1 MKKKFTP
8 EQIKRKLT
16 PLCSLRAP
24 EKLAK
29 REDGEG
35 KQERYRTE
43 FMRDRDRILYCKA
56 FRRLAGKTQVYLSG
70 LDDHRRTRLTHTLE
84 VSQIARSIAGALKL
98 DGDLVEAIALG
109 HDLGHTPFGHAGER
123 MLHEIMTPQPAHIL
137 GESCP
142 LFQKDPG
149 DPIAEELKPYLGF
162 KHNLQS
168 LKNAMHLEK
177 NYGEYGLNLT
187 NFALYGMQA
196 HSSPKYK
203 PGRIR
208 NHDQLGYYDAFIRRG
223 CMLTEDQPAWSL
235 ECFVVAEADEIA
247 QRHHDVEDAIRGKL
261 ISRDEILKIIQT
273 NFREF
278 LRASDRKEI
287 KSAQSDDVEVFIAKM
302 SGILVNMYVTRLI
315 RGSLDNINTY
325 INAKNITQA
334 NFTRELQT
342 ADPAVMSKLIGYG
355 TDEKGLRFCE
365 KAKSFEKAITKRVLS
380 SYDIQTADAKG
391 QYIIRKLFQSYYA
404 TPQQL
409 PNHSVYEFLM
419 AFAPKEY
426 TRKSIFE
433 LSQKMGIGEVRS
445 KFSDI
450 VNDPKQFDDRAKLLL
465 MRVICD
471 HIAGM
476 TDSYA
481 QKTYEQLYG

>member
-8 EQIKRKLT
+8 VELKRRHT

-98 DGDLVEAIALG
+98 DGVLVEAIALG

-123 MLHEIMTPQPAHIL
+123 MLHEIMTPQLHHIL

-142 LFQKDPG
+142 LYLKKTG
-149 DPIAEELKPYLGF
+149 DTVAEELKPYLGF

-168 LKNAMHLEK
+168 LKNAMRLEK

-187 NFALYGMQA
+187 NFTLYGMQA
-196 HSSPKYK
+196 HSSPRYK
-203 PGRIR
+203 PNRIR
-208 NHDQLGYYDAFIRRG
+208 NHDELGYYDALIREG
-223 CMLTEDQPAWSL
+223 CMLSEGRPAWSL
-235 ECFVVAEADEIA
+235 ESFVVAEADEIA

-261 ISRDEILKIIQT
+261 ISRDEIMKILQT

-278 LRASDRKEI
+278 LRSSDRREI
-287 KSAQSDDVEVFIAKM
+287 KSAQNDDMEVFIAKM
-302 SGILVNMYVTRLI
+302 SGILVNMYVTRLV
-315 RGSLDNINTY
+315 RGSLDNINGY
-325 INAKNITQA
+325 INARDITQA
-334 NFTRELQT
+334 DFPGVLRS
-342 ADPAVMSKLIGYG
+342 ADPAVMGKLIGYG
-355 TDEKGLRFCE
+355 SDEKGIRFCE
-365 KAKSFEKAITKRVLS
+365 KAKSFERAITKRVLA

-419 AFAPKEY
+419 AFAPEQY
-426 TRKSIFE
+426 SRKSIFE

-450 VNDPKQFDDRAKLLL
+450 VNDATLFDDRARLLL